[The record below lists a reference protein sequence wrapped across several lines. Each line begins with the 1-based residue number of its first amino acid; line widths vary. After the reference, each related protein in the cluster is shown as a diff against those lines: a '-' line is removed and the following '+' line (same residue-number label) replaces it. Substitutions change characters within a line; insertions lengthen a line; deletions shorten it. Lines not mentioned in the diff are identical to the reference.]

1 MELGLATGR
10 GEGFGGWGSGAARRG
25 GVGSESPRF
34 SPGRSEPAPGRGSR
48 PQPRAP
54 LPPAGLLA
62 AAQRAPFS
70 QTKHP
75 PEVSPGLAGPSP
87 GSPAAGL
94 DITYS
99 GMKRGGAR
107 PPVPVPLRQV
117 WGLSVGLEAAAS
129 SGARQ
134 VPGSRLSAAV
144 ASQKTQPPAA
154 RLPAAQRSE
163 PGGERGSGLSCLG
176 FRCTESRCLA
186 PAGERGHDWGVC
198 PLPSSPAVVFIQG
211 FSSVWAR

>member
-1 MELGLATGR
+1 MQQSRRWSSGWQPAAGR
-10 GEGFGGWGSGAARRG
+10 GLEAGGAGQRDGG

-129 SGARQ
+129 GGARQ
-134 VPGSRLSAAV
+134 VPSSRLSAAV
-144 ASQKTQPPAA
+144 ASQKNAA
-154 RLPAAQRSE
+154 
-163 PGGERGSGLSCLG
+163 PG
-176 FRCTESRCLA
+176 
-186 PAGERGHDWGVC
+186 
-198 PLPSSPAVVFIQG
+198 SPAPG
-211 FSSVWAR
+211 STTE